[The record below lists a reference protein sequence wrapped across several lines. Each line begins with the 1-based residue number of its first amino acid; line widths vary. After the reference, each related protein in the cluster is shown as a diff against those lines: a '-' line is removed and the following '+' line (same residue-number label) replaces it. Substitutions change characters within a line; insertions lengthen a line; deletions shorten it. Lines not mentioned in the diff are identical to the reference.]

1 MLSVSFSLALVAAM
15 LFGIVLPGH
24 HKEVDKFN
32 GQTRRPIPT
41 GMSDVVRGLQQ
52 FKVAGLPRVIF
63 SAAWNSGTEQGNLD
77 SCVSGS
83 RGVAEFGRQHTF
95 SEVSEQR
102 KHFRASRSDDQL
114 LAVG

>member
-41 GMSDVVRGLQQ
+41 GYGEMVSRLQQ
-52 FKVAGLPRVIF
+52 FKVAGSPRNIF
-63 SAAWNSGTEQGNLD
+63 SAQG
-77 SCVSGS
+77 
-83 RGVAEFGRQHTF
+83 
-95 SEVSEQR
+95 
-102 KHFRASRSDDQL
+102 RSM
-114 LAVG
+114 VI